1 MSRPNRDRTAA
12 AQAMSSSESRT
23 SKKASLSIRPGNKI
37 LLVDDKADIRELL
50 AIRLAMVRGLEVIGA
65 AGNGAEAISLA
76 RQHQPD
82 AVILDLEMPVMS
94 GRQVI
99 PILRAAVPGIRILVY
114 SGFAEPNKEFGG
126 AVKPDAILP
135 KGVDLGVLVEQL
147 QRLLAETPADILR
160 VSLGRIPLAHAI
172 SAFDSWVGLNAR
184 IRESAGD
191 GTDMSTR
198 QTAGATQDEL
208 LALTGVFLQLA
219 NPLLHASQAGLASVD
234 LKLELRR
241 DAGQAARRALAS
253 IEAEGF
259 HHFLEAWDY
268 KPRGEVRGALRVLS
282 DRLLKE
288 LPAS

>member
-1 MSRPNRDRTAA
+1 MRRA
-12 AQAMSSSESRT
+12 
-23 SKKASLSIRPGNKI
+23 NKI

-50 AIRLAMVRGLEVIGA
+50 AIRLAMVRGMEVIAA

-76 RQHQPD
+76 RQYQPD
-82 AVILDLEMPVMS
+82 AVILDLEMPVMN

-114 SGFAEPNKEFGG
+114 SGFAEPNGEFGG
-126 AVKPDAILP
+126 AVKPDAILT
-135 KGVDLGVLVEQL
+135 KGVDLGALVVEL
-147 QRLLAETPADILR
+147 QRLLAERPADILQ

-191 GTDMSTR
+191 GTDMSAR

-219 NPLLHASQAGLASVD
+219 NPLLHASQAGSTSVD

-253 IEAEGF
+253 IDGEGF
-259 HHFLEAWDY
+259 DRFLEAWDY
-268 KPRGEVRGALRVLS
+268 KPREEVRGALGILR
-282 DRLLKE
+282 DRLLRD

>member
-1 MSRPNRDRTAA
+1 MPRHRPDRTPRALA
-12 AQAMSSSESRT
+12 VTSSEARA
-23 SKKASLSIRPGNKI
+23 SKKENLGIRRQNKI

-50 AIRLAMVRGLEVIGA
+50 AIRLAMVRGMEVIGE

-76 RQHQPD
+76 RQNQPD

-94 GRQVI
+94 GRQVT

-114 SGFAEPNKEFGG
+114 SGFTEPDKELGG

-184 IRESAGD
+184 IRESAGV
-191 GTDMSTR
+191 GSGMSGP

-208 LALTGVFLQLA
+208 LALTGIFLQLA

-253 IEAEGF
+253 IEAGGF
-259 HHFLEAWDY
+259 DDFLEAWDY
-268 KPRGEVRGALRVLS
+268 KPKEEVRGALGLLR